1 MQGEKNVN
9 IKLRKILAYV
19 LVTAFLASTVYI
31 TIPVHAAGTVNIV
44 NAVDGSNNFNF
55 TTAQKS
61 VGDTFVLN
69 ITINGTPDMSLNTY
83 QFRVSW
89 DNTLLNFVSLA
100 PPSDDVFSG
109 IPPGASRVVAGPDAS
124 TPGSVLYGAAINP
137 PVTIPPSTWGFNGTG
152 RLAQLTLR
160 IIQGVGTGQSV
171 ECNISFTE
179 MLVDTFLLDKNGN
192 DFTSSFT
199 FNMAHYKYSGP
210 AGPAQTHDI
219 AATNVAPSSTSVIE
233 NASLNINVTVAN
245 NGDFTETF
253 DAGVKANGTNV
264 ALNQTVTN
272 LASHTN
278 TTLTFVWNT
287 TTFVV
292 GSYSIVAIAGPV
304 AGETNTADN
313 SRSGGIVQIV
323 VPGADHDVVVTGVA
337 PINTAIGQRFTL
349 NVSVTV
355 ANNGLFTETFD
366 VAIYAN
372 GTQAAPSQTVTNLN
386 AGQNATL
393 VFQWNTTR
401 WIINNSIV
409 EIGNYTLSATATPVP
424 GEPNTANNTLIFGN
438 INVMLPGD
446 ANGDGRTNMRD
457 IVYFRD
463 SGAFNAYPGMTR
475 YNPQMDIDAS
485 GRIDTRDMLI
495 IAINFGKKL

>member
-1 MQGEKNVN
+1 MK
-9 IKLRKILAYV
+9 IKLGKILAYV
-19 LVTAFLASTVYI
+19 LVTAFLASTVYV
-31 TIPVHAAGTVNIV
+31 TMPVHAAKTINIV
-44 NAVDGSNNFNF
+44 NVVDSSNNFNF

-69 ITINGTPDMSLNTY
+69 LTITDAFEIT
-83 QFRVSW
+83 SW
-89 DNTLLNFVSLA
+89 QVGIQWDPALLDFESFIVPTDHIFATMNPVT
-100 PPSDDVFSG
+100 
-109 IPPGASRVVAGPDAS
+109 AGPDTS
-124 TPGSVLYGAAINP
+124 IPGLALYGGAAGFGKG
-137 PVTIPPSTWGFNGTG
+137 SFNGTG
-152 RLAQLTLR
+152 RLAQLTLK
-160 IIQGVGTGQSV
+160 IKQGVGTGQSV
-171 ECNISFTE
+171 QCDISYEGMFI
-179 MLVDTFLLDKNGN
+179 DTFLLDRNGG
-192 DFTSSFT
+192 DVTSDYT
-199 FNMAHYKYSGP
+199 FNIAHYKYSGP

-219 AATNVAPSSTSVIE
+219 AVTNVAPSSTSVIE
-233 NASLNINVTVAN
+233 DASLNISVTVAN

-253 DAGVKANGTNV
+253 DVGVKANVTNV

-272 LASHTN
+272 LASHAS

-287 TTFVV
+287 TTFVI

-323 VPGADHDVVVTGVA
+323 VPSADHDVDVTGVA
-337 PINTAIGQRFTL
+337 PINTAVGQGFTL

-386 AGQNATL
+386 AGQNTAL
-393 VFQWNTTR
+393 VFRWNTTG
-401 WIINNSIV
+401 WI
-409 EIGNYTLSATATPVP
+409 IGNYTLSATATPVA
-424 GEPNTANNTLIFGN
+424 GEPDTADNTLVFGN

-446 ANGDGRTNMRD
+446 ANGDGRVNMRD

-463 SGAFNAYPGMTR
+463 SLAFNSYPGMAR
-475 YNPQMDIDAS
+475 YIPQMDVDAS
-485 GRIDTRDMLI
+485 GRIDTRDLLI
-495 IAINFGKKL
+495 IAINFGKILH

>member
-1 MQGEKNVN
+1 VK
-9 IKLRKILAYV
+9 IKLGKILAYV

-61 VGDTFVLN
+61 VGDTFILN

-89 DNTLLNFVSLA
+89 DNALLDYVSLA
-100 PPSDDVFSG
+100 RPSDDVFSAA
-109 IPPGASRVVAGPDAS
+109 PGSVVQAGPDAS
-124 TPGSVLYGAAINP
+124 TPGSVLYGAAVNP
-137 PVTIPPSTWGFNGTG
+137 PYTVPPTTWGFNGTG

-160 IIQGVGTGQSV
+160 IKQGVGTGQSV

-179 MLVDTFLLDKNGN
+179 MNVDTFLLDKNGN

-199 FNMAHYKYSGP
+199 FNIAHYKYSGP

-219 AATNVAPSSTSVIE
+219 AVTNVAPSSTSLIE
-233 NASLNINVTVAN
+233 NASLSINVTIAN

-272 LASHTN
+272 LASHAS

-287 TTFVV
+287 TTFVL

-372 GTQAAPSQTVTNLN
+372 GTQAAPSQTVANLN

-393 VFQWNTTR
+393 VFQWNTTG
-401 WIINNSIV
+401 WI
-409 EIGNYTLSATATPVP
+409 IGNYTLSATATPVP
-424 GEPNTANNTLIFGN
+424 GEPNTANNTLVFGN

-446 ANGDGRTNMRD
+446 ANGDGIVNMRD
-457 IVYFRD
+457 IKYFLD
-463 SGAFNAYPGMTR
+463 SRVFNAFPGLAR
-475 YNPQMDIDAS
+475 YNPQMDVDAS
-485 GRIDTRDMLI
+485 GRIDVRDLLI

>member
-1 MQGEKNVN
+1 MRN
-9 IKLRKILAYV
+9 KLSKVLAYV
-19 LVTAFLASTVYI
+19 LVALFLASTIYI
-31 TIPVHAAGTVNIV
+31 TVPIHAAGTVNIV
-44 NAVDGSNNFNF
+44 NAVDGSNNLNF

-69 ITINGTPDMSLNTY
+69 ITITDAVNLG
-83 QFRVSW
+83 SW
-89 DNTLLNFVSLA
+89 QIGIQWNATLLDFDSMIA
-100 PPSDDVFSG
+100 PTDHIF
-109 IPPGASRVVAGPDAS
+109 ATMNALFAGPDAT
-124 TPGSVLYGAAINP
+124 TPGLVIYGASVGAGKGP
-137 PVTIPPSTWGFNGTG
+137 FNGNG
-152 RLAQLTLR
+152 RFAQLILK
-160 IIQGVGTGQSV
+160 IKQGVGAGQSV
-171 ECNISFTE
+171 QSDISFE
-179 MLVDTFLLDKNGN
+179 GMLVDTFLLDNNGG
-192 DFTSSFT
+192 DVTSSYA
-199 FNMAHYKYSGP
+199 FNIAHYKYSGP

-219 AATNVAPSSTSVIE
+219 AITNVAPSSTSVIE
-233 NASLNINVTVAN
+233 NASLSISVTVAN

-272 LASHTN
+272 LASRAS

-287 TTFVV
+287 TTFVL

-304 AGETNTADN
+304 TGETNTADN

-323 VPGADHDVVVTGVA
+323 VPSADHDVSVTRVA

-393 VFQWNTTR
+393 VFQWNTTG
-401 WIINNSIV
+401 WI
-409 EIGNYTLSATATPVP
+409 IGNYTLSSTATTVP
-424 GEPNTANNTLIFGN
+424 GEPNTANNTLVFGN

-446 ANGDGRTNMRD
+446 ANGDGSVNMRD
-457 IVYFRD
+457 IFYFLNSRV
-463 SGAFNAYPGMTR
+463 FNAFPGLTR

-485 GRIDTRDMLI
+485 GRIDTRDLLI